1 MAFDIPQ
8 VKKPATRNPW
18 QGDLTM
24 VTMAYGPPSTS
35 SDPRNWRDLDWIAT
49 GPDRYPG
56 DTKID
61 MPITYVICYNVYH
74 LYIYIRYI
82 YIYDTYIHI
91 CIVYNIYIIYVRI
104 KCSCG
109 FLSRIAE
116 ELGSRTC
123 RKRTDRD
130 LQGDAAPR
138 RRRWEH
144 KVTISMAIS
153 MVFNGD

>member
-74 LYIYIRYI
+74 LYIYTI
-82 YIYDTYIHI
+82 YIYMIHTYIYVLHI
-91 CIVYNIYIIYVRI
+91 TYTL
-104 KCSCG
+104 
-109 FLSRIAE
+109 F
-116 ELGSRTC
+116 TC
-123 RKRTDRD
+123 
-130 LQGDAAPR
+130 
-138 RRRWEH
+138 
-144 KVTISMAIS
+144 V
-153 MVFNGD
+153 